1 MNRHYQ
7 NIRKPRA
14 TLLILG
20 CLVMSLCTSC
30 SVGKSNDVYRKNIT
44 CIDQERD
51 ALLKFKHHIDSD
63 SCRLVA
69 SWGNPHTP
77 DCCTW
82 EGVTCSNQSGHVIG
96 LHLGGD
102 PYLNVCLDSSVYS
115 LYSLGELKRLT
126 YLDLSGNLLSSII
139 PDAIENLQSLM
150 YLDLSYNSL
159 SGSSGSLSYFNL
171 SNNRLEGSIP
181 SAIGDSHS
189 ILQIDLSNNRLQGS
203 IPSAIGDSHS
213 LLQIDLS
220 NNRLQGPIPSS
231 LGRASLLSYL
241 NLSNNHLEGVIPSSI
256 ANLKYLEYLD
266 LSTNNLSGDIPCKL
280 EITKP
285 PYFANFSNN
294 NLSGSVPKYLSSPG
308 FDAFQGNPNFNI
320 YEVQGPC
327 DYKDN
332 DKNDDK
338 IYPGLYVSIGLGI
351 YTGFWVF
358 CGTLTVKTSWR
369 HAYFGFL
376 DHTIDKIYVTVAIYL
391 ARFRRNSQV

>member
-159 SGSSGSLSYFNL
+159 SGS
-171 SNNRLEGSIP
+171 
-181 SAIGDSHS
+181 
-189 ILQIDLSNNRLQGS
+189 
-203 IPSAIGDSHS
+203 
-213 LLQIDLS
+213 
-220 NNRLQGPIPSS
+220 
-231 LGRASLLSYL
+231 
-241 NLSNNHLEGVIPSSI
+241 
-256 ANLKYLEYLD
+256 
-266 LSTNNLSGDIPCKL
+266 
-280 EITKP
+280 
-285 PYFANFSNN
+285 
-294 NLSGSVPKYLSSPG
+294 VPKYLSSPG

>member
-159 SGSSGSLSYFNL
+159 SGNPGLPVNELWHICKTAGNL
-171 SNNRLEGSIP
+171 SSEENVG
-181 SAIGDSHS
+181 GDDQH
-189 ILQIDLSNNRLQGS
+189 
-203 IPSAIGDSHS
+203 
-213 LLQIDLS
+213 
-220 NNRLQGPIPSS
+220 
-231 LGRASLLSYL
+231 
-241 NLSNNHLEGVIPSSI
+241 E
-256 ANLKYLEYLD
+256 K
-266 LSTNNLSGDIPCKL
+266 
-280 EITKP
+280 
-285 PYFANFSNN
+285 
-294 NLSGSVPKYLSSPG
+294 
-308 FDAFQGNPNFNI
+308 
-320 YEVQGPC
+320 
-327 DYKDN
+327 
-332 DKNDDK
+332 DK
-338 IYPGLYVSIGLGI
+338 INIGLYVSIGLGF
-351 YTGFWVF
+351 YTGFWAF
-358 CGTLTVKTSWR
+358 CGTLAVKNSWR
-369 HAYFGFL
+369 HVYFQFL
-376 DHTIDKIYVTVAIYL
+376 DRMIYKIYVIVTVNL
-391 ARFRRNSQV
+391 ARFGRNSEV